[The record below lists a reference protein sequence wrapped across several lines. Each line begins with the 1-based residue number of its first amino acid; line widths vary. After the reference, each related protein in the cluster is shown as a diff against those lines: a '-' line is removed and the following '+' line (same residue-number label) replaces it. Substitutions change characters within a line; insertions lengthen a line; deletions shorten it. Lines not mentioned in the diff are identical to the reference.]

1 MGTLV
6 CRRSPASVH
15 LQADGERSLVL
26 EELGPKRLELD
37 GKGHN
42 KAMAISVEGLYR
54 NGKIELLE
62 PVAEAD
68 GTRVIVTWVGSGRVV
83 SLRDHSIDETQ
94 AADLRRRLAAFA
106 EDWDRPEMSVY
117 DELPQG

>member
-1 MGTLV
+1 V
-6 CRRSPASVH
+6 
-15 LQADGERSLVL
+15 
-26 EELGPKRLELD
+26 
-37 GKGHN
+37 
-42 KAMAISVEGLYR
+42 AISVEGLYR
-54 NGKIELLE
+54 NGKVELLE

-68 GTRVIVTWVGSGRVV
+68 GTRVIVTWLRSGGVV
-83 SLRDHSIDETQ
+83 SLREHGIDETQ